1 MDNVVTVPSSEEESR
16 ADEIVYSSVSVSK
29 EMKMT
34 YVRSLFVVTAN
45 GFAVVFVFDQGYPT
59 RINFKTT

>member
-1 MDNVVTVPSSEEESR
+1 MDNVVTVPSSEQESR
-16 ADEIVYSSVSVSK
+16 ADEIVYSRVSVSK

-34 YVRSLFVVTAN
+34 YVQSLFVVTAN

-59 RINFKTT
+59 RIRCP

>member
-1 MDNVVTVPSSEEESR
+1 MDDVVTVPSSEEGSR
-16 ADEIVYSSVSVSK
+16 ADEIVYSGVSVSK

-45 GFAVVFVFDQGYPT
+45 GLAVVFVFDQGYQVD
-59 RINFKTT
+59 